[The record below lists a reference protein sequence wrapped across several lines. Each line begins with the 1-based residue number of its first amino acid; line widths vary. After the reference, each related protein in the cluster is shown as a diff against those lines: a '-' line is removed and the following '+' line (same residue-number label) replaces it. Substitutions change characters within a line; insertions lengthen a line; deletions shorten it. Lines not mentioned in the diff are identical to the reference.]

1 MGKRMTKFLIF
12 ILAIAVLAILV
23 WFASKTRQIKVTI
36 YFVDIANE
44 KVVPHEVRLPNPKLN
59 PMLTMQHL
67 VDYLVNPVG
76 GSFISTLPSGTK
88 VRDLKFEG
96 NTIVVDFNSNFLDPQ
111 HWSGSEIAYLRLQA
125 LVHSLASVYGIN
137 RVKILVN
144 GKNPGSLG
152 GHEDLSEPI
161 EPDPSVLSRSEPKK

>member
-1 MGKRMTKFLIF
+1 MIF
-12 ILAIAVLAILV
+12 ILAIAILAILA
-23 WFASKTRQIKVTI
+23 WFIMKTRQVKVTI
-36 YFVDIANE
+36 YFVDIMSE
-44 KVVPHEVRLPNPKLN
+44 RIVPYEVKLPNPKLN
-59 PMLTMQHL
+59 PKLAMQCL

-88 VRDLKFEG
+88 IRDLKFDG
-96 NTIVVDFNSNFLDPQ
+96 NTIVVDFNSDFLNPQ

-137 RVKILVN
+137 RAKILVN
-144 GKNPGSLG
+144 GKIPGSLG

-161 EPDPSVLSRSEPKK
+161 EPDPSVFAK